1 MLSLRTG
8 GELRLSYVS
17 SVHTNSIILRII
29 HTKRISTKIASVKEI
44 DGVNESKSCLGHV
57 MQLRASNHGFS
68 MNLEYYHSLSS
79 ILYGMCNVTLYRVLW
94 EKSLMQCYA

>member
-57 MQLRASNHGFS
+57 MQLRASNHVFETKT
-68 MNLEYYHSLSS
+68 NYAPSS
-79 ILYGMCNVTLYRVLW
+79 ENTSARKKMLNAQIIATCSGS
-94 EKSLMQCYA
+94 EKT